1 MVIQRDAVGE
11 QIGGTKG
18 EVPTTAKSMTAAL
31 LLVIALAFVE
41 SFVVVPSIA
50 AAISR
55 QREQS
60 KVLKNVVVMSTT
72 SSSSSYSSSCD
83 DVAHEARALKLF
95 SNTPLIY
102 SAPLS
107 KLCQSHPVYL
117 KLDCLQR
124 SGSFKDRG
132 MAHLCASVYKAHT
145 TDTNTAAAAAAANHN
160 NDNNDVSSSSSTRL
174 KLISSSGGN
183 AGLAITT
190 VASLMPKQHNI
201 DVSVI
206 VPQTT
211 KPLVIT
217 KLQSL
222 GAKVTIHGT
231 NWNIADALAR
241 QLVNESSSNGNGGNA
256 VYVSPYDNHFLWTG
270 HSTVIDEIIHQLLL
284 EFDNSSSSSSPSQ
297 HGKIGA
303 ILASVGGGGLLCG
316 ILEGIERNIDGGSS
330 VDDKSKN
337 IIRGCKVVACETEGA
352 ASFAASFNAS
362 SSSSSSSSTT
372 TVTRGGKKE
381 VTMVRLNGITS
392 IATSL
397 GALEVTPE
405 VIQRAHRHQE
415 RANGEGGSGEDVLSY
430 VCTDSEAVDACI
442 QFAADHRILV
452 EPACGAALAPLYSER
467 LRVKLLDELRHNKD
481 SFIVV
486 EVCGGS
492 GVNLELLEGW
502 KTQFL

>member
-1 MVIQRDAVGE
+1 
-11 QIGGTKG
+11 
-18 EVPTTAKSMTAAL
+18 
-31 LLVIALAFVE
+31 
-41 SFVVVPSIA
+41 
-50 AAISR
+50 
-55 QREQS
+55 
-60 KVLKNVVVMSTT
+60 
-72 SSSSSYSSSCD
+72 
-83 DVAHEARALKLF
+83 
-95 SNTPLIY
+95 
-102 SAPLS
+102 
-107 KLCQSHPVYL
+107 
-117 KLDCLQR
+117 
-124 SGSFKDRG
+124 

-145 TDTNTAAAAAAANHN
+145 TDTNTAAAANHN
-160 NDNNDVSSSSSTRL
+160 NNNNDASSSSSTTTTRL

-190 VASLMPKQHNI
+190 VASLMPKDHKI

-211 KPLVIT
+211 KPVVIT

-222 GAKVTIHGT
+222 GAQVTIHGT

-241 QLVNESSSNGNGGNA
+241 QLVNDESSSANGGKA
-256 VYVSPYDNHFLWTG
+256 VYVSPYDNQLLWTG
-270 HSTVIDEIIHQLLL
+270 HSTVIDEIIHQLIL
-284 EFDNSSSSSSPSQ
+284 EFDNTSSSSTSSASSSSQ

-316 ILEGIERNIDGGSS
+316 ILEGIERNLNRDGSS
-330 VDDKSKN
+330 SSVDDDDKSKN

-362 SSSSSSSSTT
+362 SSSSSTT
-372 TVTRGGKKE
+372 TVTGGGGKKE

-405 VIQRAHRHQE
+405 VIQRAHRYQE
-415 RANGEGGSGEDVLSY
+415 RANGQGGSGEDVLSY

-467 LRVKLLDELRHNKD
+467 LRVKLLDELRHDTD
-481 SFIVV
+481 SVIVV

-502 KTQFL
+502 KKQFLPSA

>member
-1 MVIQRDAVGE
+1 M
-11 QIGGTKG
+11 
-18 EVPTTAKSMTAAL
+18 TAAFAAL
-31 LLVIALAFVE
+31 LLVALAFVVE
-41 SFVVVPSIA
+41 SFVVVVPSIA

-60 KVLKNVVVMSTT
+60 KVLKNVVVMS
-72 SSSSSYSSSCD
+72 SSSSSSSSSPLCD
-83 DVAHEARALKLF
+83 DVAHEARELKLF

-132 MAHLCASVYKAHT
+132 MAHLCASVHKAHT
-145 TDTNTAAAAAAANHN
+145 TDTNTAAAANHN
-160 NDNNDVSSSSSTRL
+160 NNKNDASSSSSSTTRL

-190 VASLMPKQHNI
+190 VASLMSSKQYKNM

-211 KPLVIT
+211 KPVVIT

-222 GAKVTIHGT
+222 GANVTIHGT

-241 QLVNESSSNGNGGNA
+241 QLVNESSSANGGEA
-256 VYVSPYDNHFLWTG
+256 VYVSPYDNHLLWTG
-270 HSTVIDEIIHQLLL
+270 HSTVIDEIIHQLIL
-284 EFDNSSSSSSPSQ
+284 EFDNSSSSTSSSPSSSSQ

-316 ILEGIERNIDGGSS
+316 ILEGIERNLNRDGSS
-330 VDDKSKN
+330 SSVDDDDKSKN

-362 SSSSSSSSTT
+362 SSSSSTT
-372 TVTRGGKKE
+372 TVTGGGGKKE
-381 VTMVRLNGITS
+381 VTMVRLNSITS

-405 VIQRAHRHQE
+405 VIQRAHRYQE
-415 RANGEGGSGEDVLSY
+415 RANDEGGSGEDVLSY

-442 QFAADHRILV
+442 KFAADHRILV

-467 LRVKLLDELRHNKD
+467 LRVKLLDELRHDTD
-481 SFIVV
+481 SVIVV

-502 KTQFL
+502 KTQFLPSA